1 MIRTEQQWREYVD
14 ALIGDLHDYNVR
26 YKSALELIDQY
37 RKDSWEATDELA
49 DQMREYDALR
59 EERDELAD
67 QCSDLGAR
75 VRELEAK
82 LEQVCKD
89 FNERGRK

>member
-14 ALIGDLHDYNVR
+14 ALIDDLHGYGVR

-49 DQMREYDALR
+49 ELR
-59 EERDELAD
+59 SANEKLHEELARCHS
-67 QCSDLGAR
+67 QMESMAKQINELTGGA
-75 VRELEAK
+75 
-82 LEQVCKD
+82 Q
-89 FNERGRK
+89 